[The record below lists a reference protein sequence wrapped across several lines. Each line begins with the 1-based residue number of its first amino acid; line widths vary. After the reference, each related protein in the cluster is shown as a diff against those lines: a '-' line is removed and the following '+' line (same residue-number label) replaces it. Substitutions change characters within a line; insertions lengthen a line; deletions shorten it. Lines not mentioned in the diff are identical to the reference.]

1 VLELFTEWAGGPIS
15 PRCLWSIA
23 KRIQNHSTCSVSC
36 RVFVDWCR
44 VVAGGGTGIDN
55 PLLSTG
61 TRGFPNVALVDAS
74 LSARRAVLESAVAS
88 MQPLIVDMI
97 DSHMQRKGSV
107 NYPATDCLIVRYRLR
122 MVVAA
127 VIGTCAFI
135 FLIITASTRS
145 FLCVGGGKR
154 VGVLY
159 PDDWVSYWL
168 DPYKQLGNDY
178 DSMKTASRVFLYL
191 ALAMGLVSV
200 GLMWFAVCRVRRI
213 PQPPTVASISE
224 PGCTTVKQVAKTWSA
239 ATVAASLCTLMGA
252 LVFLLFG
259 AKECQVPSKLYKFR
273 TLTVVCVPR
282 VGSYLLI
289 ASLLLWSF
297 LVVIRMWVAPVYR
310 ADNNVVAK
318 VVDDSDS
325 DVTDKVV
332 AGKVVDAS
340 EGNVTGGSPEILE
353 QPV

>member
-1 VLELFTEWAGGPIS
+1 
-15 PRCLWSIA
+15 
-23 KRIQNHSTCSVSC
+23 
-36 RVFVDWCR
+36 
-44 VVAGGGTGIDN
+44 
-55 PLLSTG
+55 
-61 TRGFPNVALVDAS
+61 
-74 LSARRAVLESAVAS
+74 
-88 MQPLIVDMI
+88 
-97 DSHMQRKGSV
+97 
-107 NYPATDCLIVRYRLR
+107 
-122 MVVAA
+122 
-127 VIGTCAFI
+127 
-135 FLIITASTRS
+135 
-145 FLCVGGGKR
+145 LCVGGGKR
-154 VGVLY
+154 IGVLY

-178 DSMKTASRVFLYL
+178 DSMKTASRVFLCL

-200 GLMWFAVCRVRRI
+200 GLMWFAVCLVRRM
-213 PQPPTVASISE
+213 PQPPTVANISE

-310 ADNNVVAK
+310 EDNNVVAK